1 MATTRQPNAPT
12 PRPSLDL
19 DLNEEQSSAVR
30 EHIQT
35 EVAYSLG
42 VVVSRIVDWALGGNV
57 SGSLQAR
64 IEALAWAT
72 GYGPMT
78 GNGSMADSAE
88 DVGISRA
95 AMQQLVARCREHIAP

>member
-19 DLNEEQSSAVR
+19 DLNEEQSGAVR

-35 EVAYSLG
+35 EVAYGLG
-42 VVVSRIVDWALGGNV
+42 VVVSRIIDWVLGGNV
-57 SGSLQAR
+57 CGSLQAR
-64 IEALAWAT
+64 IKALAWAT
-72 GYGPMT
+72 GYGSMT

>member
-12 PRPSLDL
+12 PRPALDL
-19 DLNEEQSSAVR
+19 DLNEEQAGAVR
-30 EHIQT
+30 EHIHA
-35 EVAYSLG
+35 EVAYGLG
-42 VVVSRIVDWALGGNV
+42 VVVSRIIDWVLGGNV
-57 SGSLQAR
+57 SGSLHAR
-64 IEALAWAT
+64 IKALAWAT

-95 AMQQLVARCREHIAP
+95 AMQQLVARCREHLRP

>member
-19 DLNEEQSSAVR
+19 DLNEEQTNAVR
-30 EHIQT
+30 QHIQI
-35 EVAYSLG
+35 EVAYGLG
-42 VVVSRIVDWALGGNV
+42 VVVSRIIDWTLAGNV

-64 IEALAWAT
+64 IKALAWAT

-78 GNGSMADSAE
+78 GNGSMTDSAK
-88 DVGISRA
+88 DVGVSRA
-95 AMQQLVARCREHIAP
+95 AMQQLVSRCREHLRP